1 MLRMRKINQQG
12 DTIVEVLIAIMVVS
26 LVLVTAYAATTRN
39 VSIMQDT
46 EEHSEALQL
55 AQTQLEFLRNSGLP
69 AGDSCF
75 SSTGSPESSQGG
87 VLGNDPCFV
96 NSDGDTLAT
105 DAQTPF
111 QLTVTKL
118 TTPAPD
124 GLATYNV
131 RVIWYSLTHSSEN
144 NVTLYYQT

>member
-1 MLRMRKINQQG
+1 MKKINQRG
-12 DTIVEVLIAIMVVS
+12 DTLIEVLIAIMVVS

-39 VSIMQDT
+39 VDTMQDT

-75 SSTGSPESSQGG
+75 SSTGSPEGSEGG

-96 NSDGDTLAT
+96 NSDGSMLTTDT
-105 DAQTPF
+105 QVPF
-111 QLTVTKL
+111 QLIITKL
-118 TTPAPD
+118 TTPEPD
-124 GLATYNV
+124 GLTTYSAQ
-131 RVIWYSLTHSSEN
+131 VIWYSASHSGEN
-144 NVTLYYQT
+144 NVTLYYQV